1 MPNNLASY
9 DFDKIKILK
18 STVKPKD
25 LKTLLPPSVL
35 PFIADFRHHVE
46 RDPLEVQAELATD
59 PNAMPRMPYWDPVL
73 RSQPHERMRLLR
85 QMFQI
90 GLVDLQP
97 VIRAKAGIFFVK
109 KKTPEF
115 IRLIVDG
122 RQANFNHKR
131 PPITRLGSASC
142 LAELRIKPGRTAYA
156 REMDVSDC
164 FYQFRIDEAAAWFGL
179 DEPLPYEAWRYHG
192 FEVDSVYDS
201 RIRGRRSVASDEI
214 LYPVVSAMS
223 MGWSWALFLAN
234 ETIASIVRESSKG
247 PPLEL
252 RERLPV
258 PVIEGPNT
266 VSSTYVDNVTIF
278 GEDFEQVAKRCE
290 EVDRSFAQHG
300 IPVVWTQPQPV
311 QTLETVGC
319 RLDLLAGTLSNKTS
333 RIWRVHL
340 AGLELVRR
348 GRVQVSQVEVWLGH
362 ATSLFRL
369 RPCLLSVF
377 DKIYKFIELGR
388 GKRFP
393 LWPSVRKEIKLASH
407 LVCLAHV
414 NLRSSFI
421 NQIDAGD
428 SADHGYAL
436 MTRSLPD
443 FELERLIRF
452 KERWRYIALPTELA
466 DAIHLEDKNKL
477 INLIEQKTGVTNHSI
492 QVSDG
497 FNSGHVRTGCGIDTE
512 YGQWLQQVIE
522 DGDWKKTS
530 AIASQSRA
538 KVKRKADVKWP
549 ALVEPVKQQV
559 LDPSKY
565 RLLWAKRWRNSSA
578 HISLKEA
585 LVALSS
591 LKRTARVA
599 SLSGMTKITLCDNL
613 AVVLCF
619 EKGRSSSPSLNRLC
633 RISAAFQCGLGIC
646 WRLRH
651 IESPRNVADGPSRWF
666 ERVRGP
672 EVRWIEMKKTNGIP
686 VLCLDK
692 YLDSAKPQIEQLG
705 PPGLDQSHCQQRSVP
720 GCNTSGE
727 GERKVPLVSRAV
739 QQGEFSDCSKGKEFS
754 FSSQGSQ
761 DSAPSGLH
769 NRVKASKNRKM
780 MMEIF
785 SGSMNLSK
793 ACEKKKL
800 FVLASIDIKQ
810 GSHFD
815 LTNREVQEEVIRI
828 IRSGLIHYVHFGT
841 PCTVFSVARKGIRNL
856 ERARYKERLGCEL
869 AFFTARAVEA
879 CIQHG
884 VAWSIENP
892 LSSALWDLWPIQ
904 QLGLRSDTYMVEFP
918 MCAYGAPFKKM
929 TRLLTNLGELCSLNR
944 GCFHLKHSE
953 VLAGKVK
960 VSSGSGYEYMNK
972 TELAGAYPK
981 GLAETWS
988 SVLRRVFGPCADE
1001 TQCLADRG
1009 RASQVKGITLG
1020 RYQQAVT
1027 QFESWAEKMRKSLGP
1042 AGVDRTMVEYL
1053 HELCEQGHP
1062 IIDARSTLFGFILLR
1077 LDSPAPEKFLMP
1089 QSKAAL
1095 KGWTSRFP
1103 THSRAGVDLKVWN
1116 MIAWQCWRLGYPV
1129 IAAAILLQGDLYLR
1143 PSELLGL
1150 TRQMV
1155 IRPLASRA
1163 KVWGVVIAQQEQE
1176 VPTKTGTFDDCVLLD
1191 TCCRDYINGVL
1202 KKLFLK
1208 TKLPGDKIFPDLTLG
1223 QYAKIISAACSQLEL
1238 QKLKLTPHG
1247 LRHSGPSTDAF
1258 HQIRGAIAIQRRG
1271 RWRTASSVTRYQ
1283 KPGRMLLLHQHVD
1296 DFAEAV
1302 EVTSTRIGTT
1312 LASTRPV
1319 TIGVLL
1325 MGGTTMALFFLL
1337 RSHVFC
1343 RQEAQET
1350 QVPLPNGEVPDVD
1363 RHEVPLTYRSDA
1375 ERVPLV

>member
-1 MPNNLASY
+1 MVEFAEPDRVDLRKHGSPFPIDPCGASLPDRESGAIRALNHLAGFKFIADSQQPCRPLTKVQKTVIQHVQTSVHESGMCPPGLTGRDSLTHMARSISSYDEMPNNLASY

-35 PFIADFRHHVE
+35 PFITDFRHHVE

-59 PNAMPRMPYWDPVL
+59 PDAMPRMPYWDPVL

-131 PPITRLGSASC
+131 PPVTRLGSASC
-142 LAELRIKPGRTAYA
+142 LAELRLKPGKTAYA

-179 DEPLPYEAWRYHG
+179 DEPLPYEAWRYYG
-192 FEVDSVYDS
+192 FEVESVYDC
-201 RIRGRRSVASDEI
+201 RLRGRRSVATDEI
-214 LYPVVSAMS
+214 SYPVVSAMS

-234 ETIASIVRESSKG
+234 ETIASIVRESSRG

-258 PVIEGPNT
+258 PAVEGPNT
-266 VSSTYVDNVTIF
+266 ISSTYVDNVTIF
-278 GEDFEQVAKRCE
+278 GEDFAEVSKRCE
-290 EVDRSFAQHG
+290 EVDRSFSKYG

-311 QTLETVGC
+311 QSLETVGC
-319 RLDLLAGTLSNKTS
+319 RLDLLAGTLCNKADRT
-333 RIWRVHL
+333 WRVHL

-348 GRVQVSQVEVWLGH
+348 GRVQVSQVEIWLGH

-377 DKIYKFIELGR
+377 DKIYRFIELGR

-393 LWPSVRKEIKLASH
+393 LWPSVRKEIRLASH
-407 LVCLAHV
+407 MVWLAHV
-414 NLRSSFI
+414 NLRSSFV

-443 FELERLIRF
+443 FELERIIRF
-452 KERWRYIALPTELA
+452 KERWRYIALPAELA
-466 DAIHLEDKNKL
+466 DAIRLEDKNKL
-477 INLIEQKTGVTNHSI
+477 ISLIESKTGMTNYFNRDFGFFN
-492 QVSDG
+492 DG
-497 FNSGHVRTGCGIDTE
+497 YVRTGCGIGTD

-522 DGDWKKTS
+522 EGDWKKTS

-538 KVKRKADVKWP
+538 KVKRKTDVEWP
-549 ALVEPVKQQV
+549 ALVEPVRKQV
-559 LDPSKY
+559 LDPSKF
-565 RLLWAKRWRNSSA
+565 RLLWAKRWRNPSA
-578 HISLKEA
+578 HINLKEA

-619 EKGRSSSPSLNRLC
+619 EKGRSSSPALNRLC
-633 RISAAFQCGLGIC
+633 RVSAAFQCGLGIF

-672 EVRWIEMKKTNGIP
+672 EIRWIEMKKVKGVP

-692 YLDSAKPQIEQLG
+692 YLGQNKPQTEQLG
-705 PPGLDQSHCQQRSVP
+705 PPGLVQPCSQRQESL
-720 GCNTSGE
+720 GSDSGGDE
-727 GERKVPLVSRAV
+727 CKVPLVSRAF
-739 QQGEFSDCSKGKEFS
+739 QLEDFNDCSKGREFS
-754 FSSQGSQ
+754 FLSQGSQ
-761 DSAPSGLH
+761 DSAPSGLRS
-769 NRVKASKNRKM
+769 RVKASKNTQM

-785 SGSMNLSK
+785 SGSMSLSK
-793 ACEKKKL
+793 ACEKKKM

-815 LTNREVQEEVIRI
+815 LTNRDVQEEVIRVI
-828 IRSGLIHYVHFGT
+828 KGGLVHYVHFGT

-856 ERARYKERLGCEL
+856 ERARYRERLGCEL

-904 QLGLRSDTYMVEFP
+904 QIRLRSDTYTVEFP
-918 MCAYGAPFKKM
+918 MCAYGAPFRKM

-972 TELAGAYPK
+972 TELAGTYPK
-981 GLAETWS
+981 GLAEIWS
-988 SVLRRVFGPCADE
+988 SILRRVFGPCADE
-1001 TQCLADRG
+1001 TKCVADRG
-1009 RASQVKGITLG
+1009 RFLTKLIQISSQKP
-1020 RYQQAVT
+1020 
-1027 QFESWAEKMRKSLGP
+1027 AEEFPISNEIFTKVPKFKS
-1042 AGVDRTMVEYL
+1042 T
-1053 HELCEQGHP
+1053 
-1062 IIDARSTLFGFILLR
+1062 ILFGQ
-1077 LDSPAPEKFLMP
+1077 D
-1089 QSKAAL
+1089 
-1095 KGWTSRFP
+1095 
-1103 THSRAGVDLKVWN
+1103 
-1116 MIAWQCWRLGYPV
+1116 
-1129 IAAAILLQGDLYLR
+1129 
-1143 PSELLGL
+1143 
-1150 TRQMV
+1150 
-1155 IRPLASRA
+1155 
-1163 KVWGVVIAQQEQE
+1163 
-1176 VPTKTGTFDDCVLLD
+1176 
-1191 TCCRDYINGVL
+1191 
-1202 KKLFLK
+1202 
-1208 TKLPGDKIFPDLTLG
+1208 
-1223 QYAKIISAACSQLEL
+1223 SAATRSQKRERKVKVESRVKEVWRQIS
-1238 QKLKLTPHG
+1238 QKT
-1247 LRHSGPSTDAF
+1247 
-1258 HQIRGAIAIQRRG
+1258 
-1271 RWRTASSVTRYQ
+1271 
-1283 KPGRMLLLHQHVD
+1283 
-1296 DFAEAV
+1296 
-1302 EVTSTRIGTT
+1302 
-1312 LASTRPV
+1312 
-1319 TIGVLL
+1319 
-1325 MGGTTMALFFLL
+1325 
-1337 RSHVFC
+1337 
-1343 RQEAQET
+1343 
-1350 QVPLPNGEVPDVD
+1350 
-1363 RHEVPLTYRSDA
+1363 
-1375 ERVPLV
+1375 